1 MYIQQVEILVRGWH
15 LKAEMVMVLITTD
28 GGSHSLTGTIWGPGV
43 LERNWRTEA
52 PDHMGVASRYLTLF
66 YALVRSVLQTAK

>member
-15 LKAEMVMVLITTD
+15 LKTEMVMVLLTTD
-28 GGSHSLTGTIWGPGV
+28 GGSYSLTGTMWGPAV

-52 PDHMGVASRYLTLF
+52 PDHTGIATRYLTPF
-66 YALVRSVLQTAK
+66 YSLVRSVLQTAK